1 MKHLLLLLL
10 LVAAA
15 LFSGCDDK
23 SRQSSVRVS
32 VDYEIDRQFNWDPAT
47 RKLKGSVRI
56 KTVATAKEIP
66 PQSNAY
72 GISFELSPGD
82 RSTILVMTDGEGT
95 YFTGEYPDL
104 PIQLPRLLSLQ
115 RSDVSAELIDPETCA
130 ACEVAISEDVIDG
143 NYCLLFSCFNLKSG
157 WLFNT
162 TVNLPAGKAFADAD
176 FVFLAKGKEEFKR
189 RN

>member
-10 LVAAA
+10 LIAAA
-15 LFSGCDDK
+15 LISGCDEK
-23 SRQSSVRVS
+23 SRPGPVRVS

-47 RKLKGSVRI
+47 RKLKGAIRI
-56 KTVATAKEIP
+56 KTVATGKELP

-82 RSTILVMTDGEGT
+82 RDTVLVMTDGEGT

-115 RSDVSAELIDPETCA
+115 RSEVSTELVDPETCA
-130 ACEVAISEDVIDG
+130 ACEVAISEDSIDG
-143 NYCLLFSCFNLKSG
+143 GYCFLFSCFNLKSG
-157 WLFNT
+157 WLYNT
-162 TVNLPAGKAFADAD
+162 TVTLPTGKAIADAD
-176 FVFLAKGKEEFKR
+176 FISLAKGREDFKR
-189 RN
+189 MR

>member
-1 MKHLLLLLL
+1 MKHLLLLLPL
-10 LVAAA
+10 IAAA

-23 SRQSSVRVS
+23 SRQGSARVS
-32 VDYEIDRQFNWDPAT
+32 VDYELDRQFNWDPAA
-47 RKLKGSVRI
+47 RKLKGSIRI
-56 KTVATAKEIP
+56 KTVATAREQP
-66 PQSNAY
+66 PLSNAY

-115 RSDVSAELIDPETCA
+115 RPDVSSELIDPEACA
-130 ACEVAISEDVIDG
+130 ACEVALSQDSIDG
-143 NYCLLFSCFNLKSG
+143 NYCFLISSYSLKSG

-162 TVNLPAGKAFADAD
+162 FVNLPAGKALADAD
-176 FVFLAKGKEEFKR
+176 FVSLAKGREEIR
-189 RN
+189 RSR

>member
-1 MKHLLLLLL
+1 MKHLLLLLPL
-10 LVAAA
+10 IAAG

-23 SRQSSVRVS
+23 SRQSAVRVS
-32 VDYEIDRQFNWDPAT
+32 VDYELDRQFNWDPVT
-47 RKLKGSVRI
+47 RKLKGSIRI
-56 KTVATAKEIP
+56 KTVATAKEQP
-66 PQSNAY
+66 PLSNAY

-82 RSTILVMTDGEGT
+82 RNTILVMTDGEGT

-115 RSDVSAELIDPETCA
+115 RPDVSSELIDPETCA
-130 ACEVAISEDVIDG
+130 ASEVAVSQDTIDG
-143 NYCLLFSCFNLKSG
+143 NYCFLFSCFSLKSG

-162 TVNLPAGKAFADAD
+162 TVSLPVGKALVDAD
-176 FVFLAKGKEEFKR
+176 FVPLAKGREELRR